1 MKIFKEGE
9 YIMSN
14 TKQLVEIKQAACL
27 EKLIN
32 IMSAEIDKKIEAVTG
47 LVYENSENSLSETKK
62 IRAELNKELTKFE
75 NVRKNI
81 KNTIMKPYMEFEKLY
96 KDKIANKYNKATEF
110 FKEKIETMEGQIK
123 DSRKNK
129 LQEYFEEY
137 CTAQN
142 INCISFEDM
151 GLKINI
157 SGSDKS
163 YRDKIK
169 KWIDKVKQ
177 DLAVI
182 NTAKD
187 EQTRL
192 AILVDYKK
200 DFNVNRAIL
209 DHDKLIREMKELKSK
224 KDISNNTELENPV
237 VSVDNTVYTMTF
249 TVSGTI
255 DKLKALKTYLKDNEL
270 I

>member
-1 MKIFKEGE
+1 MAVISVRLSDEVYNYAEQFAKFNGVNLSS
-9 YIMSN
+9 YIR
-14 TKQLVEIKQAACL
+14 QL
-27 EKLIN
+27 
-32 IMSAEIDKKIEAVTG
+32 IE
-47 LVYENSENSLSETKK
+47 
-62 IRAELNKELTKFE
+62 
-75 NVRKNI
+75 
-81 KNTIMKPYMEFEKLY
+81 
-96 KDKIANKYNKATEF
+96 
-110 FKEKIETMEGQIK
+110 EKI
-123 DSRKNK
+123 
-129 LQEYFEEY
+129 EYFEEY

-151 GLKINI
+151 DLKINI

-209 DHDKLIREMKELKSK
+209 DHDKLMREMKELKSK

>member
-1 MKIFKEGE
+1 
-9 YIMSN
+9 MSN

-129 LQEYFEEY
+129 LQEYFEE
-137 CTAQN
+137 
-142 INCISFEDM
+142 
-151 GLKINI
+151 LKQH
-157 SGSDKS
+157 K
-163 YRDKIK
+163 
-169 KWIDKVKQ
+169 
-177 DLAVI
+177 
-182 NTAKD
+182 
-187 EQTRL
+187 
-192 AILVDYKK
+192 
-200 DFNVNRAIL
+200 
-209 DHDKLIREMKELKSK
+209 
-224 KDISNNTELENPV
+224 P
-237 VSVDNTVYTMTF
+237 
-249 TVSGTI
+249 
-255 DKLKALKTYLKDNEL
+255 
-270 I
+270 

>member
-1 MKIFKEGE
+1 MTIFKEGE

-110 FKEKIETMEGQIK
+110 FKEKI
-123 DSRKNK
+123 K
-129 LQEYFEEY
+129 L
-137 CTAQN
+137 
-142 INCISFEDM
+142 
-151 GLKINI
+151 
-157 SGSDKS
+157 
-163 YRDKIK
+163 
-169 KWIDKVKQ
+169 
-177 DLAVI
+177 
-182 NTAKD
+182 
-187 EQTRL
+187 
-192 AILVDYKK
+192 
-200 DFNVNRAIL
+200 
-209 DHDKLIREMKELKSK
+209 
-224 KDISNNTELENPV
+224 
-237 VSVDNTVYTMTF
+237 
-249 TVSGTI
+249 
-255 DKLKALKTYLKDNEL
+255 
-270 I
+270 

>member
-1 MKIFKEGE
+1 
-9 YIMSN
+9 
-14 TKQLVEIKQAACL
+14 
-27 EKLIN
+27 
-32 IMSAEIDKKIEAVTG
+32 
-47 LVYENSENSLSETKK
+47 
-62 IRAELNKELTKFE
+62 
-75 NVRKNI
+75 
-81 KNTIMKPYMEFEKLY
+81 MEFEKLY

-209 DHDKLIREMKELKSK
+209 DHDKLMREMKELKSK
-224 KDISNNTELENPV
+224 KDISDNTELENSV